1 MTGVAESRLIVT
13 CWVPVTGA
21 LGPTQLR
28 HRYWDRLSAVT
39 SAGLLHYT
47 VPALLILPAPLSLLP
62 IITMYQLENWSTAL

>member
-39 SAGLLHYT
+39 SAGLLHCPSTADTPCTT
-47 VPALLILPAPLSLLP
+47 VSLLP